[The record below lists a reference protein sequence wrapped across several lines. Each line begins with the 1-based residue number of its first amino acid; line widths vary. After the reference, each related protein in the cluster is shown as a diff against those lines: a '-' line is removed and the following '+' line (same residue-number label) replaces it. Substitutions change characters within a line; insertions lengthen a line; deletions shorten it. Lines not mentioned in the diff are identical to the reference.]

1 MDVLGLVPATVGVK
15 VNKIKGYMM
24 ESKLFLN
31 PRTVQ
36 KSPGW
41 SVGEIGA

>member
-1 MDVLGLVPATVGVK
+1 MDVLGLIPATVGVK

-24 ESKLFLN
+24 KPKLFLN
-31 PRTVQ
+31 PRAVQ

-41 SVGEIGA
+41 PVGKIGA

>member
-1 MDVLGLVPATVGVK
+1 MDVLGLIPAYVGVK
-15 VNKIKGYMM
+15 INKIKGYTM

-31 PRTVQ
+31 PRAVQ

-41 SVGEIGA
+41 PVGEIGA